1 MDENDIKIYLIK
13 KGYKEENIKE
23 AIAKI
28 EE

>member
-1 MDENDIKIYLIK
+1 MDENDIKMYLIK

-23 AIAKI
+23 AIEKI